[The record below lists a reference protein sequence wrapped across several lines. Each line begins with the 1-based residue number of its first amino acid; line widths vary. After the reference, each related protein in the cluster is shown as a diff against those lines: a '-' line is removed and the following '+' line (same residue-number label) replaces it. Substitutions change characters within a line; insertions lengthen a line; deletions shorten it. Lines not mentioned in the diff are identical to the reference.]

1 MQDKNKVGSDNEAVS
16 NDDDHKEEHELT
28 GKQKQ
33 LQSMI
38 RKHLKWAMKA
48 NHGNSEAEQEEAKD
62 AAWKQGQPL
71 ICEGRPG
78 TGKTTVVLD
87 TARAAAAEGASVLL
101 TVVTARHVTRMR
113 QMVHGQDGITVDT
126 CHAAFKL
133 FQPRIESLPTMQAY
147 DLVVVDEF
155 SLLDGPQ
162 FELLLAI
169 WHAAERIP
177 VLLFLGDRHQ
187 LPGMGSIRPWHL
199 PVFAKQCKRIELRK
213 MWRCKDTLHAKIL
226 EQLRIAMPKKS
237 LLRTICRGRK
247 AWSGYEPTLTEL
259 KDLLAKHPDTTI
271 LTCTKK
277 KERWINELAVQA
289 LFGNRKPIVT
299 IKGDIE
305 QNPEN
310 YDDTGKLR
318 EDRRPKPAQIPIFK
332 GMKLCITQNVRKQDG
347 YVNGMCCE
355 VEQFDENGNGGV
367 LRVKL
372 ENGERLP
379 ITMWTDMH
387 KTNVRYFP
395 VRMGYGSTIHK
406 AQGGEYKHVTV
417 WLDVR
422 FMPAA
427 AYTALSRVAR
437 MEDLLLG
444 GELAKEHFV
453 PANYTHPGVSVAW
466 YQLFKETKAKLPGQ
480 AGKKSNHCGIISYPG
495 RRE

>member
-1 MQDKNKVGSDNEAVS
+1 MN
-16 NDDDHKEEHELT
+16 
-28 GKQKQ
+28 
-33 LQSMI
+33 
-38 RKHLKWAMKA
+38 
-48 NHGNSEAEQEEAKD
+48 
-62 AAWKQGQPL
+62 QP
-71 ICEGRPG
+71 
-78 TGKTTVVLD
+78 
-87 TARAAAAEGASVLL
+87 
-101 TVVTARHVTRMR
+101 
-113 QMVHGQDGITVDT
+113 
-126 CHAAFKL
+126 
-133 FQPRIESLPTMQAY
+133 
-147 DLVVVDEF
+147 
-155 SLLDGPQ
+155 
-162 FELLLAI
+162 
-169 WHAAERIP
+169 W
-177 VLLFLGDRHQ
+177 
-187 LPGMGSIRPWHL
+187 
-199 PVFAKQCKRIELRK
+199 
-213 MWRCKDTLHAKIL
+213 
-226 EQLRIAMPKKS
+226 PK
-237 LLRTICRGRK
+237 
-247 AWSGYEPTLTEL
+247 L
-259 KDLLAKHPDTTI
+259 KDLLAKHPETTI

-332 GMKLCITQNVRKQDG
+332 GIKLCITQNVRKQDG

-395 VRMGYGSTIHK
+395 VRMGYGSTIYK
-406 AQGGEYKHVTV
+406 AQEGEYKHVTV

-453 PANYTHPGVSVAW
+453 PTNYKHPGVSIAW
-466 YQLFKETKAKLPGQ
+466 YQIFKQTKAKLPGQ
-480 AGKKSNHCGIISYPG
+480 AGKRATTAG
-495 RRE
+495 